1 LQGPCAYDE
10 VHALQEAL
18 VAAVSAGAAPDTVL
32 LLEHAPTITLG
43 RKRGAE
49 AHVLVPDG
57 VPVVSVERG
66 GDVTWHA
73 PGQLVAYPIVALP
86 PERRDLRGVLASLE
100 DAVCDVVGDLGLEP
114 RRDPRNTGVWLP
126 CADGEV
132 RKVCSVGV
140 AVRSWVTW
148 HGLALNVDNPLDA
161 FARVRPCGL
170 GPEVMTRLADHL
182 APCPGVDALVVP
194 LAGALAARFGLTGP
208 VEVTADTPA
217 ALLASLPGGAP
228 RA

>member
-1 LQGPCAYDE
+1 LSGPRAYAE
-10 VHALQEAL
+10 VHALQEAW
-18 VAAVSAGAAPDTVL
+18 VAAVAAGDAPDTVL

-49 AHVLVPDG
+49 EHVLVPDG
-57 VPVVSVERG
+57 VPVVPVERG

-100 DAVCDVVGDLGLEP
+100 AAVSDVLADLGLEP
-114 RRDPRNTGVWLP
+114 LRDPRNTGVWLR

-148 HGLALNVDNPLDA
+148 HGLALNVVNPLEA
-161 FARVRPCGL
+161 FSRVRPCGL

-182 APCPGVDALVVP
+182 APCPPVEALVP
-194 LAGALAARFGLTGP
+194 RLARALAVRFGLEGP
-208 VEVTADTPA
+208 VDVAEATPA
-217 ALLASLPGGAP
+217 ELLASLPGARP